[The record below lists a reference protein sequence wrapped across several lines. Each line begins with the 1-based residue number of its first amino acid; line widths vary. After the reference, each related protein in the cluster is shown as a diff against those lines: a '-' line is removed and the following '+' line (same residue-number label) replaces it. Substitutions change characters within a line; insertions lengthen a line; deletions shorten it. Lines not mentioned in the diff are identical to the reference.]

1 MRGSISPPAF
11 SPLAPET
18 SSDGGPAVDLETTNG
33 APGWSADVLSRTA
46 GRDEEPDQSEG
57 GARNDIDAGQSVTRQ

>member
-18 SSDGGPAVDLETTNG
+18 RSDGGPTMPPETTNG

-46 GRDEEPDQSEG
+46 AKDDGPGLGESSLP
-57 GARNDIDAGQSVTRQ
+57 